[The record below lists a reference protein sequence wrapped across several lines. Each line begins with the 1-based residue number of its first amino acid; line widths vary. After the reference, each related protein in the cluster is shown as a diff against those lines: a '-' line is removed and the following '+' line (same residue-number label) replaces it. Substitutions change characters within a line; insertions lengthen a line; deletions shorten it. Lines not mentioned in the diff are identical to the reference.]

1 MKLPSGLMLKR
12 EQVIERV
19 AGMYANRYGDIGEGG
34 GGIAVQ
40 VRGLY
45 RASYISTNFVSSS
58 AADMSHLNR

>member
-34 GGIAVQ
+34 GGDSCTGQ
-40 VRGLY
+40 RPL
-45 RASYISTNFVSSS
+45 
-58 AADMSHLNR
+58 